1 MTDEPCVGSD
11 HLPSESGLALAGAR
25 SDRGGTMN
33 SLGSNVVEIGTVT
46 SSLRLSTKR
55 QRKHQCD
62 TQ

>member
-11 HLPSESGLALAGAR
+11 HLPSDSGLALARAR
-25 SDRGGTMN
+25 SDREGTMN
-33 SLGSNVVEIGTVT
+33 GLGSNVVEIGTVK

-55 QRKHQCD
+55 KRKRQCD